1 MESKNKKMKELYR
14 AHFQHEHILSCQNT
28 ARKFN
33 FVFRK
38 AYKKK
43 KCRKKEKKCRKKK
56 LFILLPVKGRCLNRT
71 VISDVLKYSQH
82 LCRKHAARIIISSHS
97 DLCILSFPV

>member
-43 KCRKKEKKCRKKK
+43 KCRKKEKKM
-56 LFILLPVKGRCLNRT
+56 
-71 VISDVLKYSQH
+71 
-82 LCRKHAARIIISSHS
+82 
-97 DLCILSFPV
+97 